1 MNVIFFVSNNI
12 HKYSEIKSILHE
24 RITDLT
30 LNFYKQNIIEI
41 QDNKIE
47 KIAIEKAKSAY
58 NIVKR
63 PIIIEDDGLFIN
75 SLNGFP
81 GQYSSYVFKSIGN
94 RGILRLLE
102 GSRARSAFFKSIFVY
117 TNGIITRVF
126 TGQINGKISATI
138 TDGGWGYDPIF
149 IPLKDYNDNNNNNKT
164 FATLSKTNKK
174 KELSHRR
181 IALDKFVKW
190 FHQNNK
196 LKHITSY
203 Y

>member
-1 MNVIFFVSNNI
+1 MNIIFFVSNNI
-12 HKYSEIKSILHE
+12 HKYSEIKSILHD
-24 RITDLT
+24 RTTDLDV
-30 LNFYKQNIIEI
+30 NFYKQNIIEI
-41 QDNKIE
+41 QDDQIE

-58 NIVKR
+58 NTVKR

-102 GSRARSAFFKSIFVY
+102 GSRDRSAFFKSIFVY
-117 TNGIITRVF
+117 NNGIIVKVF
-126 TGQINGKISATI
+126 SGQINGKISSTI

-149 IPLKDYNDNNNNNKT
+149 IPFNNHDNHHNKT
-164 FATLSKTNKK
+164 FAELSKTNKK
-174 KELSHRR
+174 NELSHRS

-190 FHQNNK
+190 FYTKQQIKK
-196 LKHITSY
+196 L
-203 Y
+203 

>member
-1 MNVIFFVSNNI
+1 MNVIIFFVSNNI
-12 HKYSEIKSILHE
+12 HKYFEIKSILHD
-24 RITDLT
+24 RTTDLD
-30 LNFYKQNIIEI
+30 LNFYKQNIVEI
-41 QDNKIE
+41 QDEKIE
-47 KIAIEKAKSAY
+47 EIAIEKAKSAY

-126 TGQINGKISATI
+126 IGQINGKISATI

-149 IPLKDYNDNNNNNKT
+149 IPLKDYNDNDNNNNKT

-174 KELSHRR
+174 NELSHRR

-196 LKHITSY
+196 SKKL
-203 Y
+203 

>member
-1 MNVIFFVSNNI
+1 MNIIFFVSNNI
-12 HKYSEIKSILHE
+12 HKYSEIKSILHD
-24 RITDLT
+24 RTTDIT

-41 QDNKIE
+41 QDDEIE

-81 GQYSSYVFKSIGN
+81 GQYSSFVFKSIGN

-126 TGQINGKISATI
+126 IGQINGKISATI

-149 IPLKDYNDNNNNNKT
+149 IPLHTDNINDSKT
-164 FATLSKTNKK
+164 FATLSQSDKK
-174 KELSHRR
+174 NEVSHRK

-196 LKHITSY
+196 LKHIT
-203 Y
+203 

>member
-12 HKYSEIKSILHE
+12 HKYFEIKSIIHD
-24 RITDLT
+24 RTIDLD
-30 LNFYKQNIIEI
+30 LNFYKQNIVEI
-41 QDNKIE
+41 QDEKIE

-117 TNGIITRVF
+117 TNGIITRAF
-126 TGQINGKISATI
+126 IGQINGKISATI

-149 IPLKDYNDNNNNNKT
+149 IPLKDYNDNNNNNSVCGDDG
-164 FATLSKTNKK
+164 L
-174 KELSHRR
+174 
-181 IALDKFVKW
+181 
-190 FHQNNK
+190 
-196 LKHITSY
+196 
-203 Y
+203 

>member
-12 HKYSEIKSILHE
+12 HKYFEIKSIL
-24 RITDLT
+24 RDRTTDLN
-30 LNFYKQNIIEI
+30 LNFYKQNIVEI
-41 QDNKIE
+41 QDEKIE

-81 GQYSSYVFKSIGN
+81 GQYSSYVFKLIGN

-102 GSRARSAFFKSIFVY
+102 GSRSRSAFFKSIFVY
-117 TNGIITRVF
+117 TNGTITRVF
-126 TGQINGKISATI
+126 IGQINGKISAAI

-149 IPLKDYNDNNNNNKT
+149 IPLKDYNDDDDDDDNKT

-174 KELSHRR
+174 NELSHRR

-196 LKHITSY
+196 SKKL
-203 Y
+203 

>member
-1 MNVIFFVSNNI
+1 MNVIFFVSTNI
-12 HKYSEIKSILHE
+12 HKYFEIKFILHD
-24 RITDLT
+24 RTPDLT
-30 LNFYKQNIIEI
+30 LNFYKQNIVEI
-41 QDNKIE
+41 QDDKIE

-94 RGILRLLE
+94 RGILRLLQ

-117 TNGIITRVF
+117 TNGVISKVF
-126 TGQINGKISATI
+126 IGQINGKISSTI

-149 IPLKDYNDNNNNNKT
+149 IPLKDYYDKNNNKT

-174 KELSHRR
+174 NELSHRR

-190 FHQNNK
+190 FHENNK
-196 LKHITSY
+196 SKKL
-203 Y
+203 

>member
-1 MNVIFFVSNNI
+1 MNVIIFFVSNNI
-12 HKYSEIKSILHE
+12 HKYFEIKSILHD
-24 RITDLT
+24 RTTDLD
-30 LNFYKQNIIEI
+30 LNFYKQNIVEI
-41 QDNKIE
+41 QDEKIE
-47 KIAIEKAKSAY
+47 EIAIEKAKSAY

-126 TGQINGKISATI
+126 IGQINGKISATI

-149 IPLKDYNDNNNNNKT
+149 IPLKDYNDDDNKT

-174 KELSHRR
+174 NELSHRR

-196 LKHITSY
+196 SKKL
-203 Y
+203 

>member
-12 HKYSEIKSILHE
+12 HKYSEIKSILHD
-24 RITDLT
+24 RTTDII

-41 QDNKIE
+41 QDDKIE

-81 GQYSSYVFKSIGN
+81 GQYSSYVFKALGN
-94 RGILRLLE
+94 KGILHLLE
-102 GSRARSAFFKSIFVY
+102 CRKDRSAFFKSIFVY
-117 TNGIITRVF
+117 HNGIISKVF
-126 TGQINGKISATI
+126 TGQVNGKISSTI

-149 IPLKDYNDNNNNNKT
+149 SPLHNDNINDCKT
-164 FATLSKTNKK
+164 FATLSQSNKK
-174 KELSHRR
+174 NEVSHRK

-196 LKHITSY
+196 LKHIGSY
-203 Y
+203 H

>member
-12 HKYSEIKSILHE
+12 HKYSEIKSILHD
-24 RITDLT
+24 RTTDII

-41 QDNKIE
+41 QDDKIE

-81 GQYSSYVFKSIGN
+81 GQYSSYVFKALGN
-94 RGILRLLE
+94 KGILHLLE
-102 GSRARSAFFKSIFVY
+102 CSKDRSAFFKSIFVY
-117 TNGIITRVF
+117 YNGIITKVF
-126 TGQINGKISATI
+126 TGQVNGKISSTI

-149 IPLKDYNDNNNNNKT
+149 IPLHNDNINDCKT
-164 FATLSKTNKK
+164 FATLSQSNKK
-174 KELSHRR
+174 NEVSHRK

-190 FHQNNK
+190 FHHNNK
-196 LKHITSY
+196 LKHIASY
-203 Y
+203 

>member
-1 MNVIFFVSNNI
+1 MNIIFFVSNNI
-12 HKYSEIKSILHE
+12 HKYSEIKSILHD
-24 RITDLT
+24 RTTDLDV
-30 LNFYKQNIIEI
+30 NFYKQNIIEI
-41 QDNKIE
+41 QDDQIE

-58 NIVKR
+58 NTVKR

-102 GSRARSAFFKSIFVY
+102 GSRDRSAFFKSIFVY
-117 TNGIITRVF
+117 NNGIIVKVF
-126 TGQINGKISATI
+126 SGQINGKISSTI

-149 IPLKDYNDNNNNNKT
+149 IPFNNHGNHHNKT
-164 FATLSKTNKK
+164 FAELSKTNKK
-174 KELSHRR
+174 NELSHRS

-190 FHQNNK
+190 FYTKQQIKK
-196 LKHITSY
+196 L
-203 Y
+203 

>member
-1 MNVIFFVSNNI
+1 MNIIFFVSNNI
-12 HKYSEIKSILHE
+12 HKYSEIKSILHD
-24 RITDLT
+24 RTTDLD

-41 QDNKIE
+41 QDDQIE

-58 NIVKR
+58 NTVKR

-102 GSRARSAFFKSIFVY
+102 GSRDRSAFFKSIFVY
-117 TNGIITRVF
+117 RNGIIAKVF
-126 TGQINGKISATI
+126 SGQINGKISLTI

-149 IPLKDYNDNNNNNKT
+149 IPFNNHNKHDNKT
-164 FATLSKTNKK
+164 FAELNKTNKK
-174 KELSHRR
+174 NELSHRR

-190 FHQNNK
+190 FKQNNK
-196 LKHITSY
+196 LKKL
-203 Y
+203 

>member
-1 MNVIFFVSNNI
+1 MNVIFFVSSNI
-12 HKYSEIKSILHE
+12 HKYFEIKSILHD
-24 RITDLT
+24 RTTDLD
-30 LNFYKQNIIEI
+30 LHFYKQNIVEI
-41 QDNKIE
+41 QDEKIE
-47 KIAIEKAKSAY
+47 EIAIEKAKSAY

-102 GSRARSAFFKSIFVY
+102 GSRDRSAFFKSIFVY

-126 TGQINGKISATI
+126 IGQINGKISSTI

-149 IPLKDYNDNNNNNKT
+149 IPLKDYNDDDDNNNNKT

-174 KELSHRR
+174 NELSHRR

-196 LKHITSY
+196 SKKL
-203 Y
+203 